1 MPSQAHY
8 EREQTFWDEK
18 GQEDYA
24 TLSSSDRERIVDW
37 IGWRGHG
44 RILDLGG
51 GAGMVSR
58 LLMRQPGTEIVC
70 LDISHAMLTHSPV
83 PAIQA
88 DAMILPIADE
98 SCELVVAAAFMH
110 HLPYVFHR
118 VLWEAHRIL
127 KPGGRIVGY
136 DPNGFSV
143 QNRIFMGDGPLRLK
157 SFSPEERPI
166 RPTDM
171 SQECAAAHL
180 YGFAFDYFTFHN
192 ETMTKFELVQSRLI
206 NPIAKGPLKKYL
218 DRWYF
223 WRAEKA

>member
-1 MPSQAHY
+1 MSQAHY
-8 EREQTFWDEK
+8 EREQAFWDDK
-18 GQEDYA
+18 GREDYA

-37 IGWRGHG
+37 VGWRGHG

-58 LLMRQPGTEIVC
+58 LLMQQPDTKIVC

-88 DAMILPIADE
+88 DATSLPVADE

-110 HLPYVFHR
+110 HLPHLFQH
-118 VLWEAHRIL
+118 VLLEAYRIL
-127 KPGGRIVGY
+127 RPGGRIVGY

-171 SQECAAAHL
+171 RAQCAAAGLHE
-180 YGFAFDYFTFHN
+180 FTSDYFTFQN
-192 ETMTKFELVQSRLI
+192 KSTTKFELVQSRLI

-223 WRAEKA
+223 WRAVR